1 MKHWLNL
8 GMPWVLVV
16 VWGVLLQ
23 VTSLESVVEPFE
35 RGQAGKKA
43 FSDTRTITTTTT
55 TTITATSTMTM
66 IVTTTISSNEVSGVL
81 PPPDT
86 LGDLDLL
93 TEERL
98 RERWN
103 KFMLERT
110 RPMEFNNSIT
120 SPQQIHTVRDKSLF
134 LSCGFNRELT
144 GRLRISFMRIQDLN
158 LLAVS
163 KKLHSLDPR
172 IEIINSLESPQIW
185 TLKLNRMRA
194 SDSGLYECQLNT
206 QPKTLRRIFN
216 VTVIEARIHI
226 QPADNVTYLNVGSRL
241 KLSCFVDSGPLK
253 PQYMLWYRNDKII
266 QYSEDISARVLAQVG
281 LNNRTHHRSDMIID
295 NVHESD
301 SGEYRCSSDLTDQEA
316 RITVYVVREDSKSL
330 HGGGNQKEPVGNYE
344 TRDSQMITSGG
355 SQLARTP
362 TWVLMVPSITL
373 VWRIVPT

>member
-8 GMPWVLVV
+8 VTPWVLVIL
-16 VWGVLLQ
+16 GVLLQ

-35 RGQAGKKA
+35 GRGQMVKKT
-43 FSDTRTITTTTT
+43 FPVILTTTTMITTTTT
-55 TTITATSTMTM
+55 RTTP
-66 IVTTTISSNEVSGVL
+66 TTRSISSKEGSGEAI
-81 PPPDT
+81 
-86 LGDLDLL
+86 GDLDLL

-110 RPMEFNNSIT
+110 RPMAFNNSIT
-120 SPQQIHTVRDKSLF
+120 SPSQIHTVRDKSLF

-163 KKLHSLDPR
+163 KKLHSPDPR
-172 IEIINSLESPQIW
+172 IEIINSPESPQIW

-206 QPKTLRRIFN
+206 QPETLRRIFN
-216 VTVIEARIHI
+216 VSVIEARIHI
-226 QPADNVTYLNVGSRL
+226 EPADNVTYLNVGSRL

-253 PQYMLWYRNDKII
+253 PQYMLWYRNNKII
-266 QYSEDISARVLAQVG
+266 QYSEDISTRVLTEVG
-281 LNNRTHHRSDMIID
+281 MTNRTHHRSDMIIN
-295 NVHESD
+295 NVHETD

-316 RITVYVVREDSKSL
+316 KIAVYVVREDSKSL
-330 HGGGNQKEPVGNYE
+330 HGGGNNQKEPVGNYE
-344 TRDSQMITSGG
+344 RDSQMITSGR
-355 SQLARTP
+355 SHLACSP
-362 TWVLMVPSITL
+362 SWALVGLSITL
-373 VWRIVPT
+373 VWLIVPT